1 VLLLL
6 LLLLQELRSRG
17 VAQQHID
24 AAMSAVFGPGRQ
36 LPGRDAANDQEEGEP
51 GHLVALAGN
60 HQLGLWPSAWESWCS
75 HNS

>member
-1 VLLLL
+1 MFMCVLSVCAARCPAV
-6 LLLLQELRSRG
+6 LLQELRSRG

-51 GHLVALAGN
+51 
-60 HQLGLWPSAWESWCS
+60 SR
-75 HNS
+75 